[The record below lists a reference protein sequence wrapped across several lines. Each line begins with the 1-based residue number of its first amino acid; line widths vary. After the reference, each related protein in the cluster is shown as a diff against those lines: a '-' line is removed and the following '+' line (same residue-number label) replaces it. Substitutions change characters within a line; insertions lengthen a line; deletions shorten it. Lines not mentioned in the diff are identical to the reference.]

1 MSWHGVGLGPHF
13 GETLWHQWP
22 TFPQLTGRAGVGA
35 DAVWALMLVAPPAMP
50 HSCANLSCP
59 CLALPHSALSCSRH
73 ALCGTW
79 LWGSMSVRN
88 NKFDPKADLYSLS
101 FIFAEVGG

>member
-1 MSWHGVGLGPHF
+1 LPCPN
-13 GETLWHQWP
+13 L
-22 TFPQLTGRAGVGA
+22 
-35 DAVWALMLVAPPAMP
+35 AV
-50 HSCANLSCP
+50 
-59 CLALPHSALSCSRH
+59 SCSRH